1 MTTTDRE
8 ARRAPGLPNPKLLFD
23 QGYTNVCRY
32 FLRKGFTLEQARD
45 LTQETFLEAIKT
57 RNRYRGEASPLGWLL
72 GIAQNVYRESLRH
85 ENRQKRSADH
95 VSIETWLEL
104 EGEDATSSA
113 SEHPIERS
121 LAEERA
127 RLFRE
132 AITALPPGQRT
143 CLLLRIDQDLS
154 YREIAELLDLSL
166 EAVKARLFQGKKAL
180 RDRLGEHFVDDL
192 H

>member
-8 ARRAPGLPNPKLLFD
+8 ASQASGLPNPKLLFD
-23 QGYTNVCRY
+23 EGYASVCHY
-32 FLRKGFTLEQARD
+32 FLRRGFTHEQARD
-45 LTQETFLEAIKT
+45 LAQETFLEAIRT
-57 RNRYRGEASPLGWLL
+57 RNRYRGEASPLGWVL
-72 GIAQNVYRESLRH
+72 GIAQNVYRENLRYQ
-85 ENRQKRSADH
+85 NRQKRKGEH
-95 VSIETWLEL
+95 VSIETWLEN
-104 EGEDATSSA
+104 EGTDPRSA

-121 LAEERA
+121 LALERA

-132 AITALPPGQRT
+132 AISTLPPGQRT

-154 YREIAELLDLSL
+154 YREIAELLDISL